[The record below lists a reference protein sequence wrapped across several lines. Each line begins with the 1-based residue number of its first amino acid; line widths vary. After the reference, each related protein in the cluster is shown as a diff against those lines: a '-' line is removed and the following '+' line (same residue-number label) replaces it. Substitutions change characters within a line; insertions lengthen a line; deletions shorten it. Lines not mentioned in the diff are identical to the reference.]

1 MASSSELAAF
11 HGNGLAVEEAAAE
24 AGEEN
29 QMLEQRAL
37 ACLRDAFSRFP
48 RIAISFSG
56 AEDVVL
62 IDLAARLLGDTPVPA
77 FSLDTGRL
85 HAETYVFLETVREHY
100 QVELDVLSPDAK
112 EVAAL
117 VREKGLFS
125 FFRDGHGECCAIRK
139 IQPLRC
145 KLASLDA
152 WITGQRADQSVT
164 RSGLPTEQEDRA
176 FSTASHPV
184 VKFNPLAD
192 WSSADAWD
200 YIRRHDVPYNPLH
213 DQGYLSIG
221 CQPCTRPIGPHQR
234 ERDGRWWWE
243 NAGDKECGLHAQN
256 VTPVNATAPETIPT
270 VSAAQPQTDDLGAQ
284 PASVAAG

>member
-1 MASSSELAAF
+1 MASSPQLAAF
-11 HGNGLAVEEAAAE
+11 HGNGLAVEAGVETSAE
-24 AGEEN
+24 ADNGS
-29 QMLEQRAL
+29 QTPEQRAL
-37 ACLRDAFSRFP
+37 DCLQDAFGRFQ

-62 IDLAARLLGDTPVPA
+62 IDLASRLLGDTPVPA

-85 HAETYVFLETVREHY
+85 HAETYRFLETVREHY
-100 QVELDVLSPDAK
+100 RVELDVLSPDAD
-112 EVAAL
+112 EVSAL

-139 IQPLRC
+139 IQPLRR
-145 KLASLDA
+145 KIASLDA

-192 WSSADAWD
+192 WSSADVWD
-200 YIRRHDVPYNPLH
+200 YIRRYDVPYNPLH

-221 CQPCTRPIGPHQR
+221 CQPCTRPIGPHQG

-243 NAGDKECGLHAQN
+243 NAADKECGLHAQN
-256 VTPVNATAPETIPT
+256 VAPTLIPT
-270 VSAAQPQTDDLGAQ
+270 VAQPD
-284 PASVAAG
+284 SVAAG

>member
-1 MASSSELAAF
+1 MAALSSKSVAHRRGSSAA
-11 HGNGLAVEEAAAE
+11 
-24 AGEEN
+24 
-29 QMLEQRAL
+29 LEKTRAPEQQAL
-37 ACLRDAFSRFP
+37 DVLEDAFRRFK

-62 IDLAARLLGDTPVPA
+62 IDLASRILDTTPVPA

-85 HAETYVFLETVREHY
+85 HAETYRFLETVRQRY
-100 QVELDVLSPDAK
+100 AVQLDVLSPDAD

-125 FFRDGHGECCAIRK
+125 FYRDGHGECCAVRK
-139 IQPLRC
+139 IQPLRR

-152 WITGQRADQSVT
+152 WITGQRSDQSVT
-164 RSGLPTEQEDRA
+164 RSDLPIEQDDRA

-192 WSSADAWD
+192 WSSADVWD
-200 YIRRHDVPYNPLH
+200 YIQRRDVPHNPLH
-213 DQGYLSIG
+213 SKGYLSIG
-221 CQPCTRPIGPHQR
+221 CQPCTRPVGPHQH

-243 NAGDKECGLHAQN
+243 NAADKECGLHGQN
-256 VTPVNATAPETIPT
+256 VAPIRLPTTERAAPER
-270 VSAAQPQTDDLGAQ
+270 AA
-284 PASVAAG
+284 PAKAAAPLVRSGSTATG